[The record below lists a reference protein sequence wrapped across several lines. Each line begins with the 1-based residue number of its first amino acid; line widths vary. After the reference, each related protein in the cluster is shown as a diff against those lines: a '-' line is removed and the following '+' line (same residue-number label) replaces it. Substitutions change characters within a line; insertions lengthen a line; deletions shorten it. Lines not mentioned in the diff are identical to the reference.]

1 MNLCQIYSPNPRQLI
16 RIINKFSLLKENL
29 DNRKKL
35 FLFILIYSE
44 MRLIETYKEINFIE
58 HFYELHLNFHQIR
71 FRQYALNRAE
81 AEVKLLSFVTILII
95 MFTLLM
101 EIHLYLIYFYYIEH
115 IKSSRNDYKECKNAY
130 YPTNKC
136 LKI

>member
-1 MNLCQIYSPNPRQLI
+1 SRDLDGNRYSEILKNYNQDFQLLLDHTEIHIYMNLCQIYSPNPRQLI

-35 FLFILIYSE
+35 FLFLFLIYSE

-71 FRQYALNRAE
+71 FRQYALNRSGE
-81 AEVKLLSFVTILII
+81 
-95 MFTLLM
+95 
-101 EIHLYLIYFYYIEH
+101 
-115 IKSSRNDYKECKNAY
+115 
-130 YPTNKC
+130 
-136 LKI
+136 